1 MRADEFFEWGQKLQ
15 LSASTLKAI
24 ENIRTRPPS
33 RRVQGRA
40 KNVSGVYPSQKMGL
54 TIQFESHKVELWAIY
69 LMEHEA
75 EVLEFY
81 DQPEPFKIQYQSQ
94 TGRKIGHYHT
104 PDFFVLRTDRAG
116 WEEWKTEKELQ
127 KLAKKYPSRYQRSE
141 TGEWKCPPG
150 EAHAESMGLSYRVRS
165 DAELNPTF
173 IQNLIFLE
181 DYFKFSTNVAAPIC
195 AQLLELV
202 QAQPGITLA
211 ALLTSVPGVR
221 ADDVYALIAREQLYT
236 DLDAVPLVKQWQ
248 VQLYRDQQTL
258 EAHQYLNIKPVKIAN
273 NSELLDLDTL
283 VVNSK
288 LLWDGR
294 IWTLVNLGDTIVTL
308 LPEAGLPIQLPHRF
322 FVDLLDSDSI
332 SLVAA
337 EAKPSA
343 NEEVCQLMAAANPEA
358 LAKANHRFQLVQAYF
373 QRQTELTRDI
383 VPRTLR
389 RWVKRFREAEAK
401 YGCGYVGLLP
411 RTGARGNRTPKAP
424 LESRELLESYIV
436 KYYETPRQ
444 APAISVY
451 RAYQRAC
458 EQQKIP
464 HLSSSTFYQRLKKRR
479 GYEQTKKRLG
489 AKAAYPLQPWVWELA
504 RSTPRHGDR
513 PLVIAHIDHTQLD
526 IELRSQV
533 TGRLLGRPWATLLM
547 DAYSRRILAVYLTFD
562 APSYRSCMMT
572 LRICVARFGR
582 LPQTVVVDGGKEF
595 HSVYFDTLLA
605 RYCCVKKTRP
615 GSKPRFGSVIE
626 RLFGT
631 TNTEFIYNLLGNTQA
646 TKQVRQL
653 TKEIEPKRQAVWTL
667 GDLYVFLKKWAYQV
681 YDQSEHE
688 ALGTTPCQ
696 IYLQGLNLGGER
708 LSRHIPYNEEFLM
721 ATRPTTRSG
730 FAKVRA
736 GSGIKIHYLYYWSD
750 AFRNPQV
757 EGTKVP
763 VRYDPFDLGIAYA
776 YVQGRWVK
784 CISQYYSIFEGHS
797 EKELLLASQE
807 IRRGRKLTQSTPSVS
822 AKRLAEF
829 IANVQEHE
837 TLLLQRLKDLEGKQ
851 VQNALQ
857 VSEIETVAPDVSS
870 QQQLVARQEATPL
883 GFKETELKIESINLS
898 SLPVFGEYR

>member
-489 AKAAYPLQPWVWELA
+489 AKAAYPLQP
-504 RSTPRHGDR
+504 SP
-513 PLVIAHIDHTQLD
+513 
-526 IELRSQV
+526 
-533 TGRLLGRPWATLLM
+533 
-547 DAYSRRILAVYLTFD
+547 F
-562 APSYRSCMMT
+562 
-572 LRICVARFGR
+572 
-582 LPQTVVVDGGKEF
+582 
-595 HSVYFDTLLA
+595 
-605 RYCCVKKTRP
+605 
-615 GSKPRFGSVIE
+615 
-626 RLFGT
+626 
-631 TNTEFIYNLLGNTQA
+631 
-646 TKQVRQL
+646 
-653 TKEIEPKRQAVWTL
+653 
-667 GDLYVFLKKWAYQV
+667 
-681 YDQSEHE
+681 
-688 ALGTTPCQ
+688 
-696 IYLQGLNLGGER
+696 
-708 LSRHIPYNEEFLM
+708 
-721 ATRPTTRSG
+721 
-730 FAKVRA
+730 KV
-736 GSGIKIHYLYYWSD
+736 L
-750 AFRNPQV
+750 
-757 EGTKVP
+757 
-763 VRYDPFDLGIAYA
+763 
-776 YVQGRWVK
+776 
-784 CISQYYSIFEGHS
+784 
-797 EKELLLASQE
+797 
-807 IRRGRKLTQSTPSVS
+807 
-822 AKRLAEF
+822 
-829 IANVQEHE
+829 
-837 TLLLQRLKDLEGKQ
+837 
-851 VQNALQ
+851 
-857 VSEIETVAPDVSS
+857 
-870 QQQLVARQEATPL
+870 
-883 GFKETELKIESINLS
+883 
-898 SLPVFGEYR
+898 